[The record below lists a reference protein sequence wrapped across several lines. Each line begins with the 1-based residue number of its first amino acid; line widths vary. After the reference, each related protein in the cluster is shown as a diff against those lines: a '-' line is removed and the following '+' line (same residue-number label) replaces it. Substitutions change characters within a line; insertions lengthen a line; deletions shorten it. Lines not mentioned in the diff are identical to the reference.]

1 MTKIE
6 IKNEKKGEKEIR
18 LTKIEIIKKKKK
30 RLGMEFSGVI
40 FSSKATL

>member
-30 RLGMEFSGVI
+30 RLEMEFSGVI
-40 FSSKATL
+40 SSSKATL